1 MGGFFDKVVLEPLG
15 NFFQRLA
22 DFLPNLLSSM
32 IILGLGFLAAWV
44 LRQAIQKLMGVLN
57 TDRVCERV
65 GLSRALEK
73 GGIKETPSGIVGRVF
88 YWLVIVVFTIMA
100 LYTLR
105 IPAIANLLEK
115 FFLYLPNL
123 FVAVVLVIVGYLI
136 SNFVERAVLIT
147 SVNAGMKFSGL
158 MGKGAKVGV
167 LMLVVTMA
175 LEQLGIGKDTVVIAF
190 SIVFGGVVFGFAL
203 AFGLGGRDIARE
215 YLEKR
220 FRGKKEEEKD
230 ELTHL

>member
-1 MGGFFDKVVLEPLG
+1 MGGFFNKVVLEPLG
-15 NFFQRLA
+15 SFFQRLA
-22 DFLPNLLSSM
+22 DFLPNLLSSL
-32 IILGLGFLAAWV
+32 IILGLGFLAAWG
-44 LRQAIQKLMGVLN
+44 LRQAIQKLMQVLN
-57 TDRVCERV
+57 TDRICERV
-65 GLSRALEK
+65 GLTRALGK
-73 GGIKETPSGIVGRVF
+73 GGIKETPSGIVGKVF
-88 YWLVIVVFTIMA
+88 YWLVVIVFTIMA

-105 IPAIANLLEK
+105 IPAIENLLEK

-123 FVAVVLVIVGYLI
+123 FVAVILIIVGYLI
-136 SNFVERAVLIT
+136 SNFVERAVLIA
-147 SVNAGMKFSGL
+147 SVNAGIRFSGL

-203 AFGLGGRDIARE
+203 AFGLGGKEIARE

-220 FRGKKEEEKD
+220 FRGEKAEEKD